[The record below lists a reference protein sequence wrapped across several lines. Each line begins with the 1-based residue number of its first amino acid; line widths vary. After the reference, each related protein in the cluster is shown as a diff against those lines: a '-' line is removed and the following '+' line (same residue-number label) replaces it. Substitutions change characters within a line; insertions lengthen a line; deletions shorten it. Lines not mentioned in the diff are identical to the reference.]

1 MRLDKNHYIILNK
14 FKTLCEL
21 ISLPTRYT
29 NKVNIPII
37 CIKEY
42 LQNHGT

>member
-1 MRLDKNHYIILNK
+1 MRLDKNHYIILNQ
-14 FKTLCEL
+14 FKTLRDTT
-21 ISLPTRYT
+21 S
-29 NKVNIPII
+29 KVNIPII

>member
-14 FKTLCEL
+14 FKTLRD
-21 ISLPTRYT
+21 PTT